1 MNKSELCAAIS
12 GSTGVSQSDV
22 DKVLKGLEET
32 VTSAVCAG
40 GDKIVLTVLLHS
52 NEDTVQHDPE
62 ETHKQE
68 RQSRLQQ
75 RIQLKFQQ
83 VPSSKQRQKP
93 QPDLWCLMVRG
104 RPRRP
109 QQF

>member
-40 GDKIVLTVLLHS
+40 GDKIVLSGFVTFERGH
-52 NEDTVQHDPE
+52 VQHDPE
-62 ETHKQE
+62 ETRKQE
-68 RQSRLQQ
+68 RQSRSQQ
-75 RIQLKFQQ
+75 RIRLKFLQ
-83 VPSSKQRQKP
+83 VPSLKQRQKP
-93 QPDLWCLMVRG
+93 QPDL
-104 RPRRP
+104 
-109 QQF
+109 

>member
-40 GDKIVLTVLLHS
+40 GDKICLLYTS
-52 NEDTVQHDPE
+52 
-62 ETHKQE
+62 
-68 RQSRLQQ
+68 
-75 RIQLKFQQ
+75 
-83 VPSSKQRQKP
+83 PSPR
-93 QPDLWCLMVRG
+93 DRG
-104 RPRRP
+104 
-109 QQF
+109 